1 MSDKGRV
8 YQGVRVKTT
17 VKELLQRHR
26 AREANRKKVKT
37 ISQACLELQ
46 ALCASTLPNV
56 ALEAPP
62 VNPPVDPG
70 PRSAAAHLLRPA
82 SDIQER
88 QSSFWCNQ
96 QPFGDTTNNYN
107 NTYNNNYY
115 YNTDTCL
122 PALPPWSL
130 PAENDDF
137 VMALCSSPESLKLCS
152 PADSFSS
159 SPSSSCYDSPPRMES
174 SFSGFTSEDC
184 SCLPPQE
191 SFCAPQCSSYYTQ
204 YTDFYSFPTEENCYK
219 MSTDMC
225 YNVL

>member
-26 AREANRKKVKT
+26 AREASRKKVKT
-37 ISQACLELQ
+37 ISQACLDLQ

-56 ALEAPP
+56 SMEAPP
-62 VNPPVDPG
+62 VDPPADPG
-70 PRSAAAHLLRPA
+70 PCGAAAHLLRPA
-82 SDIQER
+82 NDTQELH
-88 QSSFWCNQ
+88 SSLWCNQ
-96 QPFGDTTNNYN
+96 QPFGDTMNYNNYN
-107 NTYNNNYY
+107 NNNYYY

-122 PALPPWSL
+122 PAFPPWSL
-130 PAENDDF
+130 ADNEDF

-159 SPSSSCYDSPPRMES
+159 SSSSSCYDSPPRMES
-174 SFSGFTSEDC
+174 CFGGFTSEDC
-184 SCLPPQE
+184 SCPPPQE
-191 SFCAPQCSSYYTQ
+191 SFCAPQGSSYYTQ
-204 YTDFYSFPTEENCYK
+204 YTDFYSFPAEENYYK
-219 MSTDMC
+219 TNTDMC